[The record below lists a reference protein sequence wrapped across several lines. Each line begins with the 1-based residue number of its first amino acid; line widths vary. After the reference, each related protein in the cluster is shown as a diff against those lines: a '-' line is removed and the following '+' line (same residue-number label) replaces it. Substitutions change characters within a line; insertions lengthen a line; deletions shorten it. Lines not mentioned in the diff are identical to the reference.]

1 MASISETRSI
11 VVVVA
16 TAVVV
21 VAGSVVVVVATVVA
35 VAGSE
40 EGTVAGVA
48 VVLHPATTSNRTVN
62 RKSFPHMATPYGM
75 GRSVHRGPE
84 GSFSRADIVLY
95 RQQTDRT
102 SVDRRKD
109 VSHVPCP

>member
-16 TAVVV
+16 GAVAVVV
-21 VAGSVVVVVATVVA
+21 GSVVVVVATVVA
-35 VAGSE
+35 IAGSE
-40 EGTVAGVA
+40 EGTVAGVP
-48 VVLHPATTSNRTVN
+48 VVLHPTTTSSRTAI

-75 GRSVHRGPE
+75 GRFIHRGPE
-84 GSFSRADIVLY
+84 GIFSRADIVLY
-95 RQQTDRT
+95 RRQTDRT

-109 VSHVPCP
+109 VVDVS